1 MLFKIFSNLLVNF
14 SGNIA
19 EISLF
24 NDSFT
29 QKEID
34 KSMKE
39 YIAKNIWFQLKS
51 KSLMILSISLL
62 KNQNS

>member
-1 MLFKIFSNLLVNF
+1 VLFKIFSNLLVNF

-19 EISLF
+19 EIALF

-34 KSMKE
+34 KLMKE
-39 YIAKNIWFQLKS
+39 YIAKKYS
-51 KSLMILSISLL
+51 VSI
-62 KNQNS
+62 KE

>member
-1 MLFKIFSNLLVNF
+1 VLFKIFSNLLVNF

-19 EISLF
+19 EIALF

-39 YIAKNIWFQLKS
+39 YIS
-51 KSLMILSISLL
+51 KKYLLSI
-62 KNQNS
+62 KE